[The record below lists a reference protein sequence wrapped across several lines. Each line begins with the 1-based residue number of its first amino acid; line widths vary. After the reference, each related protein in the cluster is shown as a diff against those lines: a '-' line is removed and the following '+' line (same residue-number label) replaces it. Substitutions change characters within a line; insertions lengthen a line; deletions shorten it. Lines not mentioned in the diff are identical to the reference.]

1 MNEQAPGQDCISTIS
16 RTSPSRCSPD
26 WRCCLRLRLR
36 RPAMAADQAI
46 IDRKEGLRMIKHKSR
61 RYAELDDGGTRSVKS
76 VL

>member
-1 MNEQAPGQDCISTIS
+1 
-16 RTSPSRCSPD
+16 
-26 WRCCLRLRLR
+26 
-36 RPAMAADQAI
+36 MAADQAI